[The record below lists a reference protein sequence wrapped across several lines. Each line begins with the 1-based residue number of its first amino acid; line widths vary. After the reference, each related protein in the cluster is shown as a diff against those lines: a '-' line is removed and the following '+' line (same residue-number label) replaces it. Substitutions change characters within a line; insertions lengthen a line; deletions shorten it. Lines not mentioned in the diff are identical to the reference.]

1 MDPPMRPTGA
11 NSDIFSLGG
20 PSNFSSFPSTSDSLP
35 TSPAAPRSL
44 VGTASQP
51 QDKTK
56 GPVRSTRP
64 MQDAPQYDT
73 LGQLSFAPATQT
85 TVVVTTTTT
94 TTNFPPFVM
103 RTPSQLHDLDP
114 KLYPLAATPT
124 PQSMKRFCFDIDG
137 KPTFFRE
144 AEATGETLQE
154 VKSSNHLLQ
163 SWLDCG
169 ANLWT
174 RNLVVPWLIHSTFGN
189 YSFSAITKLCNRP
202 EVSSNQGQATSR
214 KAAFQSPMTAFPLS
228 VFPKTSS
235 NLLEQRTVRGVF
247 TI

>member
-1 MDPPMRPTGA
+1 MRPTAVSSETFSLGRQSNPSSFSSNSDSLSTSPPSSKFVVGDASQPLDKAKGTARPMRPI
-11 NSDIFSLGG
+11 ND
-20 PSNFSSFPSTSDSLP
+20 
-35 TSPAAPRSL
+35 
-44 VGTASQP
+44 ASQH
-51 QDKTK
+51 
-56 GPVRSTRP
+56 
-64 MQDAPQYDT
+64 DT

-154 VKSSNHLLQ
+154 VSPLVPASQIAFIGWRRLSS
-163 SWLDCG
+163 SDYG
-169 ANLWT
+169 
-174 RNLVVPWLIHSTFGN
+174 RFMLIHF
-189 YSFSAITKLCNRP
+189 
-202 EVSSNQGQATSR
+202 
-214 KAAFQSPMTAFPLS
+214 
-228 VFPKTSS
+228 
-235 NLLEQRTVRGVF
+235 VF
-247 TI
+247 TSTVSTPS